1 MNHFCLR
8 LIPDKKVHRQILLIE
23 QIAKARY
30 SITLDEISD
39 TLNTSLR
46 TLKRDVQEIENME
59 ENLIIKHSAS
69 MLEITDNELV
79 DFVLAELAEKSPLF
93 AITKNIF
100 EGRYLNIDEWADELY
115 ISTST
120 LYRYLNHF
128 KEILADFHLK
138 LELSPVAIKGSEV
151 NIRYF
156 FHYFFYSTDDV
167 SHNFRPDKRIF
178 NLFEKSFQYIMEHS
192 DLEGHVSHRSV
203 LYWIMVITKRLEL
216 RQYIQ
221 ISDDVQ
227 LKQKE
232 LPLTYKSIENLAVE
246 VLGLVLSSDAEV
258 NRNEMLFLDFILL
271 DNYVYTEQFSS
282 GIVNMENAT
291 LIENL
296 FAMVREYFDRNKLE
310 EPDEASLSIFVFFL
324 RNIILLSR
332 LSPLFQKNFFEVNAS
347 IKKNH
352 GNIFEVWYD
361 ILKSNAV
368 PELKHIVHIDD
379 VSVNLTMFT
388 LYVNNKNHGKKKH
401 ILFSFDG
408 KTAYLNYL
416 QVFAAN
422 IVGSNT
428 KMTFL
433 SNQRVTNDYIKE
445 FEVDILVKNYKE
457 RYEHFDCETY
467 TCSRQPNA
475 ADWDKVSQLV
485 FDI

>member
-30 SITLDEISD
+30 TITLDEISD

-46 TLKRDVQEIENME
+46 TLKRDVQEIDDME
-59 ENLIIKHSAS
+59 EKLIIKHSAS

-120 LYRYLNHF
+120 LYRHLNHF
-128 KEILADFHLK
+128 KKILQDFHLK
-138 LELSPVAIKGSEV
+138 LQLNPVVIEGREV
-151 NIRYF
+151 DIRYF
-156 FHYFFYSTDDV
+156 FHYFFYSTDDI
-167 SHNFRPDKRIF
+167 SHNFRPDKKIF

-192 DLEGHVSHRSV
+192 NLEGHVGHRSV

-216 RQYIQ
+216 RQYIK
-221 ISDDVQ
+221 ISKDVQ

-232 LPLTYKSIENLAVE
+232 LPLTYKSIQNLAVE
-246 VLGLVLSSDAEV
+246 ILGLVLSSDEEV
-258 NRNEMLFLDFILL
+258 SRNEMLFLDFILL

-282 GIVNMENAT
+282 GIVNMENAA
-291 LIENL
+291 LIEDL
-296 FAMVREYFDRNKLE
+296 FAMVKEYFSRNELE

-347 IKKNH
+347 IKRNH

-361 ILKSNAV
+361 ILKNNSI
-368 PELKHIVHIDD
+368 PELQNLVHMDD

-388 LYVNNKNHGKKKH
+388 LYVNNKIHGKKKH

-416 QVFAAN
+416 HVFAAN

-433 SNQRVTNDYIKE
+433 SNQRVTNDYIKK
-445 FEVDILVKNYKE
+445 FKVDILVKNYKE
-457 RYEHFDCETY
+457 RYEHFDCVTY
-467 TCSRQPNA
+467 SCSREPNA